1 MRADMRLF
9 DILGPVMI
17 GPSSSHTAGAAR
29 IGRIT
34 RRLLGEPLVS
44 ADVLLCGSFAA
55 TYGGHG
61 TDRAIIGGL
70 LDMNVDDIRLRESPS
85 LAKAAGLA
93 VTFMTGEIRDA
104 HPNTARIDAVGASGM
119 RLQVTAASIGGGRVR
134 VEALDGL
141 PLSFT
146 GEKNTYIVWHR
157 DAPGAVARVS
167 ALFAARKINIASMR
181 VSRLEPGGEAV
192 MVIEVDSANP
202 GDIPGAVAALEGI
215 TRAAYLER
223 LE

>member
-1 MRADMRLF
+1 MHGEMRLF

-34 RRLLGEPLVS
+34 RRLLGEPVS
-44 ADVLLCGSFAA
+44 KADVLLCGSFAA
-55 TYGGHG
+55 TYSGHG

-85 LAKAAGLA
+85 LAKEAGLC
-93 VTFMTGEIRDA
+93 VRFQTGELRDA
-104 HPNTARIDAVGASGM
+104 HPNTARIDAVGISG
-119 RLQVTAASIGGGRVR
+119 RRIQATAASIGGGRVR

-167 ALFAARKINIASMR
+167 ALFAAKRVNIASMR

-202 GDIPGAVAALEGI
+202 EEIPGAIGALEGI